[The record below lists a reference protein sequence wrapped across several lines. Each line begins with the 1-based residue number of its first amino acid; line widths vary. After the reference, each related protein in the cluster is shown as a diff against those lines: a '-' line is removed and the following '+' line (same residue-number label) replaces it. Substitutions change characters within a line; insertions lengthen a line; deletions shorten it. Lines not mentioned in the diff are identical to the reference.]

1 MFENVKYILMNN
13 IINNKNKLIVSIFYL
28 FWLSLILSINT
39 KPDELSLIGQGFIQ
53 TINSLR
59 LIIPLIISIIFII
72 LTFFLILKTKKKTEH
87 PFYFFYLWLAYFF
100 IQILA
105 EIMQLDILIAD
116 EKNIFYSFLGLGT
129 TCLFI
134 LVNYF
139 KIKIEN
145 FLKILLAT
153 IALVSF
159 TLLIIYLIQNGIKE
173 NFILHQIID
182 PNFFIFNQ
190 PLQRITGLTR
200 ILSIL
205 NIYLILTFLLKP
217 KHKIFYFI
225 LITIISTI
233 IFLAEARG
241 TVVCYFLCIVYL
253 IFFLIKK
260 NFRDKVLLIVI
271 LIMFPFFIYLL
282 TKFYN
287 KPFSKVNT
295 NSGYTL
301 NILEK
306 NSDIL
311 EGFKNTRYL
320 INHTSG
326 RLEIW
331 KELLKKYNYKN
342 IIGYGPQADRKL
354 LKTGNPVSDRYGN
367 NASNGFIYAFIC
379 GGYLGLFFFA
389 LINYKIIKATIDLI
403 ITKKMK
409 NIFFYKLSLLYLVYF
424 LVRQIFENSFSL
436 FSIDFLLVMA
446 SFSINYYFKKNYKKS
461 I

>member
-116 EKNIFYSFLGLGT
+116 EKNIFFSFLGLGT

-153 IALVSF
+153 ITLVSF
-159 TLLIIYLIQNGIKE
+159 ALLILYLIQNGIKE

-295 NSGYTL
+295 NSEYTL

-331 KELLKKYNYKN
+331 EELLKKYNYKN

-354 LKTGNPVSDRYGN
+354 LKTGNPLSDKYGN
-367 NASNGFIYAFIC
+367 NASNAFIYAFIC

-389 LINYKIIKATIDLI
+389 LINYKIIKATIDLVI
-403 ITKKMK
+403 IKKMK

-446 SFSINYYFKKNYKKS
+446 SFSISHYFKKNYKES

>member
-205 NIYLILTFLLKP
+205 NIYLILIFLLKP

-295 NSGYTL
+295 NSEYTL

-311 EGFKNTRYL
+311 ERSKNTRYL

-354 LKTGNPVSDRYGN
+354 LKTGNPLSDKYGN
-367 NASNGFIYAFIC
+367 NASNAFIYAFIC

-389 LINYKIIKATIDLI
+389 LINYKIIKATIDLVI
-403 ITKKMK
+403 IKKMK

-446 SFSINYYFKKNYKKS
+446 SFSISYYFKKNYKES

>member
-1 MFENVKYILMNN
+1 MNS
-13 IINNKNKLIVSIFYL
+13 IINNKNKLIVSIFYI

-39 KPDELSLIGQGFIQ
+39 KPDELSLIGQDFIK

-72 LTFFLILKTKKKTEH
+72 LTFFVILKPKKKTEH
-87 PFYFFYLWLAYFF
+87 LFYFFNLWLAYFF

-105 EIMQLDILIAD
+105 EIMQLDILISS
-116 EKNIFYSFLGLGT
+116 EKNIYYAILGLGT

-134 LVNYF
+134 LINYF

-145 FLKILLAT
+145 FLIILLTT
-153 IALVSF
+153 ITLVTF
-159 TLLIIYLIQNGIKE
+159 TLIIIYLTQKGIKE

-182 PNFFIFNQ
+182 PDFFIFNQ
-190 PLQRITGLTR
+190 PLQRITGVTR

-217 KHKIFYFI
+217 IKLKKKIYYFI
-225 LITIISTI
+225 FITIISAI

-241 TVVCYFLCIVYL
+241 TLVCYFFCIIYL
-253 IFFLIKK
+253 IFFLIQK
-260 NFRDKVLLIVI
+260 NFREKVLLIVV
-271 LIMFPFFIYLL
+271 LIMLPFFIYLF
-282 TKFYN
+282 TKVYN
-287 KPFSKVNT
+287 TFSAEINT
-295 NSGYTL
+295 NSEYTK
-301 NILEK
+301 NVAEKKTYDLEK
-306 NSDIL
+306 LKNS
-311 EGFKNTRYL
+311 RYL

-326 RLEIW
+326 RLQIW
-331 KELLKKYNYKN
+331 EELLTKYNYKN
-342 IIGYGPQADRKL
+342 IIGYGPQADRELIK
-354 LKTGNPVSDRYGN
+354 KNDWIVDRYGN
-367 NASNGFIYAFIC
+367 NASNAFIYAFVC

-389 LINYKIIKATIDLI
+389 LINLKIVKATIDLAI
-403 ITKKMK
+403 IKKTK
-409 NIFFYKLSLLYLVYF
+409 NPFFYKLSLTYLVYF

-446 SFSINYYFKKNYKKS
+446 SFSISYYLKKNYKEN

>member
-53 TINSLR
+53 TVNSLR

-72 LTFFLILKTKKKTEH
+72 LTFFIILKTKKKTVRS
-87 PFYFFYLWLAYFF
+87 FYFFYLWLAYFF

-105 EIMQLDILIAD
+105 EIMQLDILISG

-129 TCLFI
+129 VCLFI

-145 FLKILLAT
+145 FLKILLTT
-153 IALVSF
+153 ITLVPF
-159 TLLIIYLIQNGIKE
+159 ALLIIYLIQNGIKE
-173 NFILHQIID
+173 NFIFHQIID

-217 KHKIFYFI
+217 KQKIFYFI

-241 TVVCYFLCIVYL
+241 TVVCYFLCIMYL

-287 KPFSKVNT
+287 KPFSRVNT
-295 NSGYTL
+295 NSEYTL

-311 EGFKNTRYL
+311 KRFENTRYL

-331 KELLKKYNYKN
+331 KELLTKYNYKN

-354 LKTGNPVSDRYGN
+354 LKTNNPISDRYGN
-367 NASNGFIYAFIC
+367 NASNAFIYAFIC

-389 LINYKIIKATIDLI
+389 LINFKIIKATIDLVI
-403 ITKKMK
+403 IKKMK

-424 LVRQIFENSFSL
+424 LIRQIFENSFSL

-446 SFSINYYFKKNYKKS
+446 SFSISYYLKKNYKES

>member
-1 MFENVKYILMNN
+1 MNN

-72 LTFFLILKTKKKTEH
+72 LTFCIILKTKKKTEH

-105 EIMQLDILIAD
+105 ETMQLDIFISG
-116 EKNIFYSFLGLGT
+116 EKNIYYSLLGLGT
-129 TCLFI
+129 ICLFI

-145 FLKILLAT
+145 FLKILLTT
-153 IALVSF
+153 ITLVLFAL
-159 TLLIIYLIQNGIKE
+159 LMIYLIQNGIKE

-182 PNFFIFNQ
+182 PNFFILKQ
-190 PLQRITGLTR
+190 PVQRITGITR
-200 ILSIL
+200 ILAIL
-205 NIYLILTFLLKP
+205 NLYLILIFLSKP
-217 KHKIFYFI
+217 TKQNKKIFYFI
-225 LITIISTI
+225 LITIISTV

-241 TVVCYFLCIVYL
+241 TVVCYFLCIIYL

-271 LIMFPFFIYLL
+271 LMMFPFFIYLL
-282 TKFYN
+282 TKSYN
-287 KPFSKVNT
+287 KPFPRVNT
-295 NSGYTL
+295 NSEYML
-301 NILEK
+301 NIAEK
-306 NSDIL
+306 NSIYSERL
-311 EGFKNTRYL
+311 KNTRYL

-331 KELLKKYNYKN
+331 KELLTKYNYKN

-354 LKTGNPVSDRYGN
+354 LKKNNPINDRYGN
-367 NASNGFIYAFIC
+367 NASNAFIYAFIC

-389 LINYKIIKATIDLI
+389 LINFKIIKATIDLVI
-403 ITKKMK
+403 IKKMK

-436 FSIDFLLVMA
+436 FSIDFLLVVS
-446 SFSINYYFKKNYKKS
+446 SFTIVNYLKTNYKKN
-461 I
+461 